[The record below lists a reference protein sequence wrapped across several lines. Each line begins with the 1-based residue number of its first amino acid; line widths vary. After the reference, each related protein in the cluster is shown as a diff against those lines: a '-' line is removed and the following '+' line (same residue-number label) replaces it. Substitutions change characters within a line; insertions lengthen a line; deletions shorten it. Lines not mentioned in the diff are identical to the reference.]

1 MRAQRLT
8 PQNLVQFPAQGVA
21 PPSAEEQALL
31 ADLGI
36 GRYVGQQTGYVQLP
50 TPPAQVPALPALDS
64 ALIMGVTC
72 GLAGACI
79 AWMLS
84 SNTQGAEQY
93 RDLQRQLQ
101 AAQTQA
107 AQAQQLNTDNA
118 QKLQEVRNLVC
129 R

>member
-8 PQNLVQFPAQGVA
+8 PQNLVQFPPQGVV

-36 GRYVGQQTGYVQLP
+36 GRYVGQQTGYVHLP
-50 TPPAQVPALPALDS
+50 TPPQVPSIPAIDS
-64 ALIMGVTC
+64 VAVMCAVC

-84 SNTQGAEQY
+84 ANTQSAEQY

-101 AAQTQA
+101 AAQNQA

-118 QKLQEVRNLVC
+118 QKLQEVRNLIC

>member
-1 MRAQRLT
+1 MLRPQRLT

-21 PPSAEEQALL
+21 PPSPEEQAMLT
-31 ADLGI
+31 DLGI

-50 TPPAQVPALPALDS
+50 APPQVPALPAIDS
-64 ALIMGVTC
+64 VAIMCAVC
-72 GLAGACI
+72 ALAGAFI
-79 AWMLS
+79 ALMLS
-84 SNTQGAEQY
+84 ANTQSAEQY

-101 AAQTQA
+101 AAQNQA

>member
-36 GRYVGQQTGYVQLP
+36 GRYVGQQTGYVHLP
-50 TPPAQVPALPALDS
+50 TPPQAPSIPAIDS
-64 ALIMGVTC
+64 VAVMCAVC

-93 RDLQRQLQ
+93 REMQRQLQ
-101 AAQTQA
+101 AAQSQVQQQQA
-107 AQAQQLNTDNA
+107 LNTDNA
-118 QKLQEVRNLVC
+118 QQLQQIRGLIC